1 MQAAAAAAV
10 STLYPPPNAM
20 LLRRG
25 DYPDGIPKSL
35 GTN

>member
-1 MQAAAAAAV
+1 MQAAAVA

-35 GTN
+35 GNN